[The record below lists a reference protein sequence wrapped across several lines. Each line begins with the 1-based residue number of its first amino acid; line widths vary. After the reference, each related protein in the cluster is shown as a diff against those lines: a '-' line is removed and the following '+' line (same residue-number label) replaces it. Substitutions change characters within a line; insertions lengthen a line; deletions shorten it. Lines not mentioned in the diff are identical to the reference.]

1 MVDLNA
7 HEAGNGGQSQG
18 KPTTRGVLLY
28 SEREG
33 PPVTVACEVSICCPG
48 LHPPG
53 KVSIQTKKEYCFP
66 LPAASSPL
74 RTLAG
79 YKRLV
84 GLVPLRAGNGVLE
97 VEGLSSRVTG
107 YAEAILHPS

>member
-33 PPVTVACEVSICCPG
+33 PPLNVTWLEFRSVEG

-53 KVSIQTKKEYCFP
+53 IFNSNEKRI
-66 LPAASSPL
+66 LPFAAI
-74 RTLAG
+74 R
-79 YKRLV
+79 KRHHSGDWPVYGHLSATMMDDHNV
-84 GLVPLRAGNGVLE
+84 
-97 VEGLSSRVTG
+97 SSRCG
-107 YAEAILHPS
+107 YCISLRSPSFRSSVRG

>member
-33 PPVTVACEVSICCPG
+33 PPLTVVLAREFRSVEG
-48 LHPPG
+48 LHPPEIFNSNEKRILPSAVIRKPMHFG
-53 KVSIQTKKEYCFP
+53 DWPVYCRF
-66 LPAASSPL
+66 LAVIGNCAISGSPTN
-74 RTLAG
+74 R
-79 YKRLV
+79 R
-84 GLVPLRAGNGVLE
+84 
-97 VEGLSSRVTG
+97 
-107 YAEAILHPS
+107 

>member
-33 PPVTVACEVSICCPG
+33 PAADPRLETIRSAG
-48 LHPPG
+48 RAF
-53 KVSIQTKKEYCFP
+53 T
-66 LPAASSPL
+66 LPASSDSNEKRILLQTGRREPL
-74 RTLAG
+74 YLNIGR
-79 YKRLV
+79 
-84 GLVPLRAGNGVLE
+84 
-97 VEGLSSRVTG
+97 
-107 YAEAILHPS
+107 

>member
-33 PPVTVACEVSICCPG
+33 PPLTVTWLEFRSVEG

-53 KVSIQTKKEYCFP
+53 IFNSNEKRILPFAAIRKRHHSGDWPVYGH
-66 LPAASSPL
+66 LPAAPNSATASSSPPP
-74 RTLAG
+74 
-79 YKRLV
+79 V
-84 GLVPLRAGNGVLE
+84 GIRQTPG
-97 VEGLSSRVTG
+97 SRPFV
-107 YAEAILHPS
+107 

>member
-33 PPVTVACEVSICCPG
+33 PAADPRLETIRSAGRAFTQPTRTFTYGLFDGLVTRSAAG
-48 LHPPG
+48 YRYG
-53 KVSIQTKKEYCFP
+53 GNW
-66 LPAASSPL
+66 ASS
-74 RTLAG
+74 
-79 YKRLV
+79 
-84 GLVPLRAGNGVLE
+84 
-97 VEGLSSRVTG
+97 TG
-107 YAEAILHPS
+107 GTSTR

>member
-33 PPVTVACEVSICCPG
+33 PPRPSLPSFDQLVGPSPSR
-48 LHPPG
+48 L
-53 KVSIQTKKEYCFP
+53 SQLQTKKEYSFQTFGCGP
-66 LPAASSPL
+66 SLT
-74 RTLAG
+74 TLAG
-79 YKRLV
+79 LKPPIV
-84 GLVPLRAGNGVLE
+84 
-97 VEGLSSRVTG
+97 
-107 YAEAILHPS
+107 H